1 MLWWNRSPYII
12 KISWRSTDITDLN
25 DTHNC
30 RTCRSFT
37 AYRFQ
42 RFSSGRHAG
51 LTSDWLFVRLIDR
64 AESDEAKL
72 SRTPRVQFLTLI
84 EKKRSHPDK
93 KRCYTEGN
101 EIVSLYDARHGKFLI
116 ELEEIITSG
125 RNILLLIQ
133 YILFWASL
141 YVYWVY
147 GLDGD
152 LDDEFRASL
161 LKVERF
167 LLWASEAQKSA
178 NCCKTFPSD

>member
-101 EIVSLYDARHGKFLI
+101 EIVLLYDARHGKFLI
-116 ELEEIITSG
+116 ELEKIITSG
-125 RNILLLIQ
+125 Q
-133 YILFWASL
+133 YIVANI
-141 YVYWVY
+141 VYT
-147 GLDGD
+147 
-152 LDDEFRASL
+152 L
-161 LKVERF
+161 LSFALRILSIWIRWWSWRRV
-167 LLWASEAQKSA
+167 
-178 NCCKTFPSD
+178 